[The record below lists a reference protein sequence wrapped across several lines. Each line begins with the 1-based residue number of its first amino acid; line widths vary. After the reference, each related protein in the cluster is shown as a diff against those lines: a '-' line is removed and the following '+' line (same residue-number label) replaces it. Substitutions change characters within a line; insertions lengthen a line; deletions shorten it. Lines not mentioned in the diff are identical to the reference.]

1 MKTCADI
8 SQYIQRELRKQYPK
22 EKFYVIIGE
31 NEHFGF
37 AVTDAQYCAEIEHER
52 YRVLIFNTKRGTQME
67 FDTHDANSQMPL
79 VWQWIISLMKCSC
92 FYFIQSH
99 SKNGSVDHIR
109 IRLSTSIVEN
119 SRSAAALLARRVSA
133 ELFRLKIGVFRW
145 RVRFIEQLFVFAGQF
160 VVGSFSIVLIDSG
173 VHFDLQEKVLFAS
186 TYSGVRMMIL

>member
-1 MKTCADI
+1 
-8 SQYIQRELRKQYPK
+8 
-22 EKFYVIIGE
+22 
-31 NEHFGF
+31 
-37 AVTDAQYCAEIEHER
+37 
-52 YRVLIFNTKRGTQME
+52 
-67 FDTHDANSQMPL
+67 
-79 VWQWIISLMKCSC
+79 MKCSC